1 MHHWLYSHST
11 QIVAKVGNRRLIG
24 RRHEAIHG
32 IVEQHWGISAPVVV
46 VVVVGCVVVV
56 VAAAIVQ

>member
-1 MHHWLYSHST
+1 M
-11 QIVAKVGNRRLIG
+11 AKVGNRRLIA

-46 VVVVGCVVVV
+46 VVIVVGCVVVV